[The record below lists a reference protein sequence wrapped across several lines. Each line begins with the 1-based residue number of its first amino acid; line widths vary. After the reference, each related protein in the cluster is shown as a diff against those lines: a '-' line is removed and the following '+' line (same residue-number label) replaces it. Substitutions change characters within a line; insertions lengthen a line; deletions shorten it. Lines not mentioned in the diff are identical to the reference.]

1 MPMKVR
7 NTGIDPVDKLYG
19 ANITGNLVPPEWC
32 HRIVG
37 SNGKPNMNAVVIL
50 SEILYW
56 YRPKVEQ
63 IGTSCDNV
71 RLTKKFTADLLQI
84 SYGSFEKKFNLSR
97 DQCKRAIELLES
109 MGLIKRH
116 YRTVAMEDGRRLN
129 NVMYIELFADKVL
142 GLTGD
147 DVYDPGGINPHR
159 VCEGSDEAYGNIT
172 ADDMAKPVRNTKTTT
187 EISNKD
193 YLSIY
198 QEQRAMVKEQISYDY
213 LIIDRKTDRGMI
225 DNIVELIT
233 EINLSSKGSYTINGA
248 PVPAAI
254 VRDRLSRLDIDMVK
268 SVLDKIKSINMQV
281 INAKAYL
288 LSTLFNEPVI
298 YETDL
303 DMKVR
308 YDMYGREAS
317 A

>member
-19 ANITGNLVPPEWC
+19 ANITGNLVPPSWC

-37 SNGKPNMNAVVIL
+37 SNGKPNMNAVMIL

-71 RLTKKFTADLLQI
+71 RLTKKFKADLPQI
-84 SYGSFEKKFNLSR
+84 SYGRFEKEFNLSR
-97 DQCKRAIELLES
+97 DQCKRALELLEG

-116 YRTVAMEDGRRLN
+116 FRTVNLEDGRRLN

-142 GLTGD
+142 ELTGD
-147 DVYDPGGINPHR
+147 DIYDPGGIKPHR
-159 VCEGSDEAYGNIT
+159 VCEETDEIYGDFIAAGLKEPAT
-172 ADDMAKPVRNTKTTT
+172 NTKNTT

-193 YLSIY
+193 CLSVY
-198 QEQRAMVKEQISYDY
+198 QKKRTEVRDQISYDY
-213 LIIDRKTDRGMI
+213 LIVDRKNDSGMI
-225 DNIVELIT
+225 DDIVELIT
-233 EINLSSKGSYTINGA
+233 EIDLSSRDSYTINGA
-248 PVPAAI
+248 LVPTAI
-254 VRDRLSRLDIDMVK
+254 VRDRLSRIDIDMVK
-268 SVLDKIKSINMQV
+268 SVLDKIKSMNMQV
-281 INAKAYL
+281 TNVKAYL
-288 LSTLFNEPVI
+288 ISTLFNEPVT
-298 YETDL
+298 YETEL

-308 YDMYGREAS
+308 YDMYGREVGS
-317 A
+317 